1 MFCPPHYAGASAG
14 ETDRV
19 ADADAV
25 VDVDVD
31 VDVDADADADA
42 DFVHLSLE

>member
-1 MFCPPHYAGASAG
+1 MRAASAG

-25 VDVDVD
+25 VDVD
-31 VDVDADADADA
+31 ADADADA